1 MPVQAI
7 KVDTLL
13 EGKKATLLK
22 FDVEGSE
29 REALEGAKETISKH
43 RPRLI
48 LSVYHRTEDLLELPL
63 KIREMNSGY
72 RLYLRHHPYIP
83 AWDVNLY
90 CI

>member
-1 MPVQAI
+1 MPVQAV

-13 EGKKATLLK
+13 EGKKATILK
-22 FDVEGSE
+22 LDVEGSE
-29 REALEGAKETISKH
+29 REALEGAKETISMH

-63 KIREMNSGY
+63 KIHEMYSGY

-83 AWDVNLY
+83 AWDVELY
-90 CI
+90 CV